1 MEITIETLREW
12 AGEPTLADEELQSIS
27 FSTDEIMMRVGIPS
41 MLFKECFKA
50 RAKEYIRIKSLFN
63 QMEDERL
70 KRIDAECEAMF
81 DRMAEAEQEPE
92 TDIYEVCA

>member
-27 FSTDEIMMRVGIPS
+27 FSTDEVMMRVGMPS

-50 RAKEYIRIKSLFN
+50 RAKEYIRIKNLFN
-63 QMEDERL
+63 RMEDERL
-70 KRIDAECEAMF
+70 KRIDAECDAMF
-81 DRMAEAEQEPE
+81 DLMAEANEEPE
-92 TDIYEVCA
+92 TDLYGECA